1 MGKGARPP
9 CGVHDPMTDL
19 SSKRLPSALA
29 STARALLV
37 GLALLAPTAASAATD
52 GAFGLTSVGSTDISI
67 IRGETAM
74 ASGLEDI
81 VLAPWTE
88 GDTPPRGTATAC
100 IYTSTGSYQVSASS
114 SNGAGGNFRL
124 TSGASF
130 INYRVRWN
138 DGVSGLTLLA
148 NGTPVGGFVGDS
160 TSLNCGGANPAT
172 IQVNISN
179 AAISAAPTGAYS
191 DTLTIMITP
200 Q

>member
-1 MGKGARPP
+1 MIDQPFRRFPAARPI
-9 CGVHDPMTDL
+9 
-19 SSKRLPSALA
+19 RALA
-29 STARALLV
+29 CLAALALLV
-37 GLALLAPTAASAATD
+37 PGSATAATD
-52 GAFGLTSVGSTDISI
+52 GALGLSSVGSTEISI
-67 IRGETAM
+67 VRGETAQ

-88 GDTPPRGTATAC
+88 GDTAPRGTATAC
-100 IYTSTGSYQVSASS
+100 IYTSTGSYQITASS

-124 TSGASF
+124 TSGTAF
-130 INYRVRWN
+130 IDYRVRWN
-138 DGVSGLTLLA
+138 DGVSGLTLLS
-148 NGTPVGGFVGDS
+148 NGTPATGFVGDS

-172 IQVNISN
+172 IQVNIRN

>member
-1 MGKGARPP
+1 
-9 CGVHDPMTDL
+9 MTEHPFP
-19 SSKRLPSALA
+19 RLPHTRLI
-29 STARALLV
+29 RALRCLAA
-37 GLALLAPTAASAATD
+37 LALLGPATTHAATD
-52 GAFGLTSVGSTDISI
+52 GALGLSSVGSTEISI
-67 IRGETAM
+67 VRGETAQ

-88 GDTPPRGTATAC
+88 GDTAPRGTANAC
-100 IYTSTGSYQVSASS
+100 IYTSTGSYQITASS

-124 TSGASF
+124 TSGTAF

-138 DGVSGLTLLA
+138 DGVSGLTLLS
-148 NGTPVGGFVGDS
+148 NGTPMTGFVGDS

-172 IQVNISN
+172 IQVNIRN